1 MTDSAETQR
10 EPILDFEGKRYTIPS
25 LSEEAQ
31 KLITG
36 MRVADAQIRFQN
48 DTLKVLSVGR
58 QSMGLKLK
66 ELLEDATPIEENT
79 EAN

>member
-1 MTDSAETQR
+1 MTDSAETKK
-10 EPILDFEGKRYTIPS
+10 EPILDFEGKKYVITS
-25 LSEEAQ
+25 LPEEAQ

-48 DTLKVLSVGR
+48 DTLKVLSIGR

-66 ELLEDATPIEENT
+66 ELLQDQETVEDN
-79 EAN
+79 